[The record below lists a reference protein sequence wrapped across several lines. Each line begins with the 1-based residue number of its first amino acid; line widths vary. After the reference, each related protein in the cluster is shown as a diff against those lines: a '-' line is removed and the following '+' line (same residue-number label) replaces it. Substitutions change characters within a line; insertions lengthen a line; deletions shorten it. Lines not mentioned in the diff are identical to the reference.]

1 MKIGILTQPL
11 HTNYGG
17 LLQAF
22 ALQTVLKR
30 MGHTVLT
37 VDWAHDNSYMQWVID
52 CCKASIH
59 RLMLHPAHVPLLP
72 YKVKYMR
79 RFTDSFIASYIAI
92 TESMHRISAKKLEK
106 YGFDAYV
113 VGSDQVWRLAYNAH
127 IEWMY
132 LSFVKD
138 RSVKRVA
145 YAASFGIDYWDY
157 PQTIS
162 QTCADLA
169 QRFDCISVR
178 EKEAVR
184 IVNDNLGMPAQCVLD
199 PTLLLN
205 ADDYE
210 QILSLPKAKPNGSI
224 GVYMLDMNE
233 EKLELLNAL
242 QHQLHCNIHIIDNP
256 NTQNRHLNYK
266 ERQSPAVEDWL
277 NGIRQSDYVVTDSF
291 HGTAFSIIFHKSF
304 ICLGNKNRGNS
315 RFSSIL
321 GITGLGSRLLDSS
334 TELLPDA
341 VANLLCEPIDWPV
354 VDMRKQSMQNTSYS
368 LLATYLRQ

>member
-59 RLMLHPAHVPLLP
+59 RLMLHPAQFPLLP

-205 ADDYE
+205 AYFVYLDY
-210 QILSLPKAKPNGSI
+210 L
-224 GVYMLDMNE
+224 
-233 EKLELLNAL
+233 
-242 QHQLHCNIHIIDNP
+242 
-256 NTQNRHLNYK
+256 
-266 ERQSPAVEDWL
+266 
-277 NGIRQSDYVVTDSF
+277 
-291 HGTAFSIIFHKSF
+291 
-304 ICLGNKNRGNS
+304 
-315 RFSSIL
+315 
-321 GITGLGSRLLDSS
+321 
-334 TELLPDA
+334 
-341 VANLLCEPIDWPV
+341 
-354 VDMRKQSMQNTSYS
+354 
-368 LLATYLRQ
+368 